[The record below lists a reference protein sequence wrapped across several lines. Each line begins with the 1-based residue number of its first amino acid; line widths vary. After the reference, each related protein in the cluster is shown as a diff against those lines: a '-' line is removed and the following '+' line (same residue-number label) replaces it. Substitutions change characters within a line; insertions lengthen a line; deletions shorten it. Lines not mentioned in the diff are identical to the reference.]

1 MRKVTATASY
11 RRKLSR
17 EDVETG
23 SILIDKR
30 AWRLF
35 PPPMEEFTVVVGG
48 QEFHTCIVAEE
59 CSCARTG
66 ARLGVPPPHQH
77 YHLEAGHFRHLLDFR
92 PGRTL
97 LVQRDPAGFY
107 RLEMAG
113 E

>member
-1 MRKVTATASY
+1 MGDTPY

-17 EDVETG
+17 ADVETG
-23 SILIDKR
+23 SMLIDKR

-48 QEFHTCIVAEE
+48 QEFRTCIVAED
-59 CSCARTG
+59 CTC
-66 ARLGVPPPHQH
+66 VPPPHQH
-77 YHLEAGHFRHLLDFR
+77 YHLEAGHFRHLLDFS

-97 LVQRDPAGFY
+97 LVQRDPAGLY

-113 E
+113 TG

>member
-1 MRKVTATASY
+1 MRKVIAASMY
-11 RRKLSR
+11 RRRLSR
-17 EDVETG
+17 EDAETG

-48 QEFHTCIVAEE
+48 HEFRTCIVAED
-59 CSCARTG
+59 CSC
-66 ARLGVPPPHQH
+66 VPPPHQH
-77 YHLEAGHFRHLLDFR
+77 YHLEAGHFRHLLDFS
-92 PGRTL
+92 PGHTL
-97 LVQRDPAGFY
+97 LVQRDPAGLY

>member
-1 MRKVTATASY
+1 MTSPY

-23 SILIDKR
+23 SVLIDKR

-48 QEFHTCIVAEE
+48 QEFRTCIVAED
-59 CSCARTG
+59 CNC
-66 ARLGVPPPHQH
+66 VPPPHQH
-77 YHLEAGHFRHLLDFR
+77 YHLEAGHFRHLLDFS

-97 LVQRDPAGFY
+97 VVERDAAGRY
-107 RLEMAG
+107 RLQTAAAA
-113 E
+113 

>member
-1 MRKVTATASY
+1 VSSSY

-17 EDVETG
+17 EDAETG

-35 PPPMEEFTVVVGG
+35 PPPMEEFTVLVGG
-48 QEFHTCIVAEE
+48 QEFRTCIVAED
-59 CSCARTG
+59 CNC
-66 ARLGVPPPHQH
+66 VPPPHQH
-77 YHLEAGHFRHLLDFR
+77 YHLEAGHFRHLLDFS

-97 LVQRDPAGFY
+97 LVRRDPAGLY

-113 E
+113 GE

>member
-1 MRKVTATASY
+1 MTATASY

-17 EDVETG
+17 EDAETG
-23 SILIDKR
+23 SMLIDKR

-48 QEFHTCIVAEE
+48 QEFRTCIVAED
-59 CSCARTG
+59 CNC
-66 ARLGVPPPHQH
+66 VPPPHQH
-77 YHLEAGHFRHLLDFR
+77 YHLEAGHFRHLLDFS

-97 LVQRDPAGFY
+97 LVRRDPAGLY

-113 E
+113 GE

>member
-1 MRKVTATASY
+1 MTSPY

-23 SILIDKR
+23 SVLIDKR

-48 QEFHTCIVAEE
+48 QEFRTCIVAED
-59 CSCARTG
+59 CNC
-66 ARLGVPPPHQH
+66 VPPPHQH
-77 YHLEAGHFRHLLDFR
+77 YHLEAGHFRHLLDFTA
-92 PGRTL
+92 GRTVL
-97 LVQRDPAGFY
+97 MQRDPTGLY

-113 E
+113 TG

>member
-1 MRKVTATASY
+1 MRKVTAASAY

-30 AWRLF
+30 AWRLV
-35 PPPMEEFTVVVGG
+35 PPPMEEFIVVVDG
-48 QEFHTCIVAEE
+48 QEFRTCIVAED

-77 YHLEAGHFRHLLDFR
+77 YHLEAGHFRHLLDFS

-97 LVQRDPAGFY
+97 LVQRDPAGLY

-113 E
+113 Y

>member
-1 MRKVTATASY
+1 VPSSY

-17 EDVETG
+17 EDAETG

-48 QEFHTCIVAEE
+48 QEFRTCIVAED
-59 CSCARTG
+59 CNC
-66 ARLGVPPPHQH
+66 VPPPHQH
-77 YHLEAGHFRHLLDFR
+77 YHLEAGHFRRLLDFT

-97 LVQRDPAGFY
+97 LVQRDPAGLY

-113 E
+113 GE

>member
-1 MRKVTATASY
+1 VTSPY
-11 RRKLSR
+11 HRKLSR
-17 EDVETG
+17 EDAETG

-48 QEFHTCIVAEE
+48 QEFRTCIVAED
-59 CSCARTG
+59 CNC
-66 ARLGVPPPHQH
+66 VPPPHQH
-77 YHLEAGHFRHLLDFR
+77 YHLEAGHFRHLLDFT

-97 LVQRDPAGFY
+97 LVQRDPAGLY

-113 E
+113 GE

>member
-1 MRKVTATASY
+1 VTSPY
-11 RRKLSR
+11 RRRLSR
-17 EDVETG
+17 EDAETG

-48 QEFHTCIVAEE
+48 QEFRTCIVAED
-59 CSCARTG
+59 CNC
-66 ARLGVPPPHQH
+66 VPPPHQH

-92 PGRTL
+92 PGRTML
-97 LVQRDPAGFY
+97 MRRDPAGLY

-113 E
+113 AG